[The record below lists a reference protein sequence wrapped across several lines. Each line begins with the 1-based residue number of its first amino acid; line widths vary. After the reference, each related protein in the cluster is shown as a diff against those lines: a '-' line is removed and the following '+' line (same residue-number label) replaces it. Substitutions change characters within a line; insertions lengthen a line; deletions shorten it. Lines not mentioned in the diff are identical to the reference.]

1 MYKSLKLLTFGVLL
15 FLASCKQD
23 DKADLIIIN
32 ANIYAVDTV
41 YTGATAIAVKDG
53 LIFQIGS
60 DEDIKLLASE
70 DTKTI
75 DAQGQFMMPGFIEGH
90 GHYSGLGYS
99 LINLNFL
106 TAKSWE
112 DIVASVAKRAQEVK
126 SGDWII
132 GRGWHQEK
140 WDSIPKQNVYKYPF
154 HYSLSEVSPDNP
166 VILYHASGH
175 SLYANKKAMDLVGI
189 SKETA
194 NPLGG
199 EIVRNSDGE
208 AIGVFEERAMSL
220 FADKYDAYMASL
232 DQKQLD
238 SIWHEAIRLA
248 EQECLKKGI
257 TSFQDAGSKFDE
269 LEKYEKLAV
278 ENKMQVRL
286 WAMARHPA
294 EELEGQVSK
303 YKKVNIGNR
312 FYTCNAIKSEVDG
325 ALGAFGAW
333 LLESYS
339 DKPGFKG
346 QNTTDIYDV
355 KKIADMAIANDM
367 QFCVHAI
374 GDRANRVVLDIYEG
388 VMAQH
393 PDKKDLRWRIE
404 HAQHLNP
411 ADIPRFAKSKIIASM
426 QGIHCTSDAP
436 FVVKRLGTERAQL
449 GAYAWRSLLDNG
461 VVVAN
466 GTDAP
471 VEDVDP
477 IKSFYA
483 SVTRKREDTGLEFF
497 TEQKMTRAEAVYSYT
512 LGNAFAAF
520 EDGFKGSIRPG
531 KVADFV
537 ILSNDLIKCSDD
549 EILQTKVL
557 YTITD
562 GKIRYSKN

>member
-1 MYKSLKLLTFGVLL
+1 
-15 FLASCKQD
+15 
-23 DKADLIIIN
+23 
-32 ANIYAVDTV
+32 
-41 YTGATAIAVKDG
+41 
-53 LIFQIGS
+53 
-60 DEDIKLLASE
+60 
-70 DTKTI
+70 
-75 DAQGQFMMPGFIEGH
+75 
-90 GHYSGLGYS
+90 
-99 LINLNFL
+99 
-106 TAKSWE
+106 
-112 DIVASVAKRAQEVK
+112 
-126 SGDWII
+126 
-132 GRGWHQEK
+132 
-140 WDSIPKQNVYKYPF
+140 
-154 HYSLSEVSPDNP
+154 
-166 VILYHASGH
+166 
-175 SLYANKKAMDLVGI
+175 
-189 SKETA
+189 
-194 NPLGG
+194 
-199 EIVRNSDGE
+199 
-208 AIGVFEERAMSL
+208 
-220 FADKYDAYMASL
+220 
-232 DQKQLD
+232 
-238 SIWHEAIRLA
+238 
-248 EQECLKKGI
+248 
-257 TSFQDAGSKFDE
+257 
-269 LEKYEKLAV
+269 
-278 ENKMQVRL
+278 MQVRL

-303 YKKVNIGNR
+303 YKKVDVGNR

-355 KKIADMAIANDM
+355 KKIADMAIANEM

-393 PDKKDLRWRIE
+393 PEKTDLRWRIE

-461 VVVAN
+461 VVVAK

-483 SVTRKREDTGLEFF
+483 SVTRKREDTGLTFF
-497 TEQKMTRAEAVYSYT
+497 TEQKMTRAEAIYSYT

-520 EDGFKGSIRPG
+520 EDHFKGSIRPG

-537 ILSNDLIKCSDD
+537 ILSNDLINCSDE

-562 GKIRYSKN
+562 CKISY